1 MNRKI
6 IAAAMSAWLMSS
18 TAFAH
23 TNSIGY
29 VGDGS
34 GGLNFW
40 YGSWHSG
47 TTFNEAEIKIEGT
60 DSNGNTITFS
70 DGNGGTQNYSIDAF
84 TLLTPS
90 SPAGLISG
98 VNFFTSD
105 GTQLVAYDPTGATNG
120 GTTQESYTWQGINY
134 QNLVTGNY
142 TFTYI
147 PLGSTES
154 SYPNQSPTADWM
166 PMDNV
171 ILSLSITLTTGDLTG
186 DANQNGILDVE
197 EVAAGASGGSGPTVV
212 SQGSSTAIAYVTG
225 TVGNI
230 QTVNRTQTD
239 TTWDNMSDGTTQ
251 NTQSTSTELTP
262 FEGRVDQIAT
272 VKDVTSSTLRNLN
285 FYNIQT
291 IKMNSKMKNGMGG
304 NTNGIVI
311 GGSKELNNGVNIM
324 GGVTRLNTHLS
335 GNDDT
340 VDSETTSFSVGI
352 ENKGVSLELR
362 RENTDYTVS
371 RTIGDFANGGE
382 TSSNDTNVKVMYSP
396 NTGKVQPIIGYT
408 RGKHTV
414 NEYRETGSSQ
424 TARIVDATNETYG
437 YGTVGLTGDLG
448 LVDFSLK
455 HHTDNVNDIS
465 LGLEKDTGTVTW
477 RIEGI
482 RSISDLGNTN
492 AISAGLMINF

>member
-1 MNRKI
+1 
-6 IAAAMSAWLMSS
+6 MSALLMSG

-40 YGSWHSG
+40 YGSWHSN
-47 TTFNEAEIKIEGT
+47 TNFNEAEIKIEGT
-60 DSNGNTITFS
+60 DSSGNTITFS

-105 GTQLVAYDPTGATNG
+105 GTQLVAYDPTGASNG

-147 PLGSTES
+147 PLGSAES
-154 SYPNQSPTADWM
+154 SYPNQYPTADWM

-171 ILSLSITLTTGDLTG
+171 ILSLSINLTSGDLNG
-186 DANQNGILDVE
+186 DANNNGILDVN

-212 SQGSSTAIAYVTG
+212 SQGSSTSVAYVAG

-230 QTVNRTQTD
+230 QTVSRTQTV

-251 NTQSTSTELTP
+251 NTQSTNTKLSP
-262 FEGRVDQIAT
+262 FEGRVDQVST

-291 IKMNSKMKNGMGG
+291 IKMNSKMNNGMSG
-304 NTNGIVI
+304 NTNGLVV
-311 GGSKELNNGVNIM
+311 GGTKELKNGVTVM

-335 GNDDT
+335 GNDDSI
-340 VDSETTSFSVGI
+340 DAETTSFSVGVA
-352 ENKGVSLELR
+352 NKGVSLEVR
-362 RENTDYTVS
+362 RTNADYTVS

-382 TSSNDTNVKVMYSP
+382 TSDTDTNARIMYSP
-396 NTGKVQPIIGYT
+396 NTGKVKPVIGYT
-408 RGKHTV
+408 RGEHTV
-414 NEYRETGSSQ
+414 NGYKETGSTQ
-424 TARIVDATNETYG
+424 TARTVDATSEMYG
-437 YGTVGLTGDLG
+437 YGTVGLGGDLG
-448 LVDFSLK
+448 LVDFSLM
-455 HHTDNVNDIS
+455 HHTDDVNDIS
-465 LGLEKDTGTVTW
+465 LGLEKETDQFTW
-477 RIEGI
+477 RIDGI
-482 RSISDLGNTN
+482 RSISDKGITN
-492 AISAGLMINF
+492 AISAGLVIKF